1 MGKGNVLVALLKLF
15 GLCIIGW
22 LLWVFIFSAFMPM
35 DEEEIPDLFV
45 RLSVFLG
52 LLTGLVVSI
61 GISYNNAARKRN
73 KLEASASNISIV
85 EERETTL
92 LDKANRVI
100 EKYLD
105 HEKKSLW
112 IKTAAMLLLSVMRCN
127 FNI

>member
-73 KLEASASNISIV
+73 L
-85 EERETTL
+85 
-92 LDKANRVI
+92 
-100 EKYLD
+100 YG
-105 HEKKSLW
+105 
-112 IKTAAMLLLSVMRCN
+112 
-127 FNI
+127 